1 MDLLVCERKLRKC
14 TCTVSYTPM
23 VLKYNEEQ
31 IAFRNAIKSIPVY
44 IAYLNT
50 ISERMVG

>member
-31 IAFRNAIKSIPVY
+31 IAFRNAIKKYSSVY
-44 IAYLNT
+44 CVFKYYF
-50 ISERMVG
+50 